1 MLDDCWNDLND
12 FGLFWTVH
20 MNRQDRLG
28 VGKGTVMALLPPPA
42 HHRHRDHLR
51 YIYTFTW
58 YEVTER
64 KSSD

>member
-28 VGKGTVMALLPPPA
+28 VGKGTVWHSCRLPPTIA
-42 HHRHRDHLR
+42 IATIYD
-51 YIYTFTW
+51 IYTHLPGT
-58 YEVTER
+58 R
-64 KSSD
+64 

>member
-1 MLDDCWNDLND
+1 
-12 FGLFWTVH
+12 